1 MKPIEAWLG
10 GEATRN
16 TIFRARDGTTGR
28 LAECY
33 QTGRDS
39 AHPGRRMFRLGD
51 SLAWHWEMGLEVV
64 ASDPR
69 KELMP

>member
-51 SLAWHWEMGLEVV
+51 SLAWHWELGLEVV